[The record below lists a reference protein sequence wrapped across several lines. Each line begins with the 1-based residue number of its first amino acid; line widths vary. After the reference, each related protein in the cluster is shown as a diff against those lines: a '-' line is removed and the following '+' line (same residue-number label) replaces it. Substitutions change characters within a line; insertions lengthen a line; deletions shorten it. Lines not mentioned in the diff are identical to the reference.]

1 MVVGTLRTQVIRA
14 RLWHPDYGRDSVVE
28 MVKDGVLF
36 RLPELIEPVPW
47 AQGNRC
53 IAAQNLTGMVA
64 AILPKWYDDHASR
77 GHPFRPDCDSL
88 IYFNTHKF
96 QASTAQVSSL
106 QALKLA

>member
-14 RLWHPDYGRDSVVE
+14 RLWHPDYGRDGVVE

-36 RLPELIEPVPW
+36 RLPGLIEPVPW

-64 AILPKWYDDHASR
+64 AILPKWYDDHAS
-77 GHPFRPDCDSL
+77 
-88 IYFNTHKF
+88 
-96 QASTAQVSSL
+96 
-106 QALKLA
+106 